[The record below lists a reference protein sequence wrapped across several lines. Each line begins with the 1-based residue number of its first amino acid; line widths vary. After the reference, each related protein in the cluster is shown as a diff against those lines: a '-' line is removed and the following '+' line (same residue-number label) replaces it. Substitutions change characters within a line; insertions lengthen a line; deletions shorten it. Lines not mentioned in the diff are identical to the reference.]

1 MIRGSFHNHT
11 IHSDGRL
18 TPEQLLLKYKQK
30 KFTHLSVT
38 DHDNAGAYGELKV
51 LAPELGINLITGLEF
66 STQFRSF
73 PECHIIGL
81 NIDTASPDLRAYEH
95 EILSGRKTRA
105 ESIVKKMHELGVH
118 PDLDTLGELYTN
130 PSIGRPHIAAI
141 LIKHGLVRTVQDGFR
156 QYLSPGKPLYIRK
169 HQWSSERVIALI
181 HSLGGKAILA
191 HPTDHFS
198 PDDVNELVETGLDG
212 IEVIHPMNK
221 LKYAKIW
228 RDYAQKNRLIISG
241 GADFHGIEKSEDRA
255 IGRYYLEGQ
264 DLRNLLNA
272 LEN

>member
-18 TPEQLLLKYKQK
+18 TPEQLLLKYKLK

-38 DHDNAGAYGELKV
+38 DHDNAGAYRELKS
-51 LAPELGINLITGLEF
+51 LASAMGLTLITGLEF
-66 STQFRSF
+66 STQFRNF
-73 PECHIIGL
+73 PECHLIGL
-81 NIDTASPDLRAYEH
+81 GINTDDPALREYEN
-95 EILSGRKTRA
+95 EILTGRKNRA
-105 ESIVKKMHELGVH
+105 EAIVKKMRELGVH

-156 QYLSPGKPLYIRK
+156 MYLNPGKPLYIRK
-169 HQWSSERVIALI
+169 HQWTADRVISFI

-191 HPTDHFS
+191 HPADQFS
-198 PDDVNELVETGLDG
+198 PENADELVGYGLDG
-212 IEVIHPMNK
+212 VEVIHPMNR
-221 LKYAKIW
+221 LKYAKVW

-264 DLRNLLNA
+264 DVRNLLNA